1 MTAKRGRELTL
12 SRLRYLAVALL
23 LGPFLFGVALYF
35 VLDGLGSYPAPPLAL
50 ALSTLVV
57 VALAL
62 AESVGF
68 RASRSPESVASDSR
82 ASVEVLQYQSAMS
95 LRTAITEAP
104 IIMAIAVC
112 FVRDDPGLWPYI
124 IAGVPAIAVMA
135 FEIWPSRRNIDKFA
149 RALEANG
156 QPSELRERL
165 LGPR

>member
-1 MTAKRGRELTL
+1 
-12 SRLRYLAVALL
+12 
-23 LGPFLFGVALYF
+23 
-35 VLDGLGSYPAPPLAL
+35 
-50 ALSTLVV
+50 
-57 VALAL
+57 
-62 AESVGF
+62 
-68 RASRSPESVASDSR
+68 
-82 ASVEVLQYQSAMS
+82 
-95 LRTAITEAP
+95 
-104 IIMAIAVC
+104 MAIAVC